1 MDYPILLIIILVIL
15 GFLGLT
21 IDYLNKT
28 KTLEDKKL
36 LNDIKGETS
45 KYRQTKIGEWLL
57 QIFLSTRPE
66 CFYLCAQV
74 EPGEAMPQFMKE
86 LIPIVERHDPD
97 TIVTFTYRNS
107 TICIQCQHIIAIT
120 IQYTEKSVLS
130 DG

>member
-1 MDYPILLIIILVIL
+1 MNYPILLIIILVIL
-15 GFLGLT
+15 GFLGLAL
-21 IDYLNKT
+21 DKT
-28 KTLEDKKL
+28 KTAENKKL
-36 LNDIKGETS
+36 IKDIKEETS
-45 KYRQTKIGEWLL
+45 KPQQTKIGEWLL
-57 QIFLSTRPE
+57 QVFLSTRPE